1 MWAGAAR
8 AGAGAG
14 AGDPVLGALE
24 VFWWWGAAVGIWL
37 ITLSS
42 VTLPDLVVAV
52 ACGLPCAL
60 AAWAGRRATG
70 NSWRPRLRWALW
82 LVPLAASIIADEV
95 RLLRQAVLRLAVLR
109 LAVLRAARTRPGGEW
124 RGIQLP
130 RSEPGTVT
138 SAHRALASFTVSA
151 TPGTFVV
158 DGDPEEDRLV
168 IHSLAS
174 GWPHLDRVVSR

>member
-1 MWAGAAR
+1 MCAGAAR
-8 AGAGAG
+8 AG

-24 VFWWWGAAVGIWL
+24 VLWWWGAAVGIWL

-42 VTLPDLVVAV
+42 VTMPDLVVAV

-70 NSWRPRLRWALW
+70 NSWRPRLQWALW

-95 RLLRQAVLRLAVLR
+95 RLLRLAVLR
-109 LAVLRAARTRPGGEW
+109 LAVLGAARTRPAEEW

-130 RSEPGTVT
+130 RSEPDTVA

-168 IHSLAS
+168 IHSLVS
-174 GWPHLDRVVSR
+174 GWPHLDRVVTR